1 MVALNESKS
10 VNPGVVI
17 PGSQSQKGNP
27 TGVHWLRISFDF
39 KQLDSVKA
47 MVSSFFGVCEI
58 CYNGILSYSA
68 RHVWLSG
75 VSLCFD
81 EDPELRQKAHRGR
94 ITLDV
99 PGSACQELT
108 APDLLLLLQYCQE
121 FNGKT
126 TRIDVYFDDYSRR
139 VTMDVLRDTIR
150 QRDFSGWRIV
160 NVSHTLDCSKKE
172 NDGVIYYAIAFGRR
186 GSKGSGKYLRIYDK
200 NLESDGEENCIRWEV
215 EFTQEFAIKVF
226 NILAGADGNLEVF
239 AIACG
244 ALIGGIMKFVHRNG
258 DKNITRLELYD
269 WWESITKD
277 LGVLVVRIAKKK
289 NSLTGMIE
297 WTERQVSQTLAVI
310 GLSFKTERDLY
321 EWIQEMRNVG
331 ESKMNVYQ
339 RHVADENAGSLVFNP
354 KCNRE
359 KNELSYL
366 NAMCV
371 QII

>member
-1 MVALNESKS
+1 MAVQTDLKS
-10 VNPGVVI
+10 VNPGFVI

-39 KQLDSVKA
+39 KQLESVKA

-68 RHVWLSG
+68 RHVWRSG

-108 APDLLLLLQYCQE
+108 APDLLLLLQWCQE
-121 FNGKT
+121 LNGKP
-126 TRIDVYFDDYSRR
+126 TRMDVYFDDYARR
-139 VTMDVLRDTIR
+139 VTMDDLRDTITR
-150 QRDFSGWRIV
+150 KDFSGFRIV
-160 NVSHTLDCSKKE
+160 NVSHTLDCSKKK

-200 NLESDGEENCIRWEV
+200 NLESDGKENCIRWEV
-215 EFTQEFAIKVF
+215 EFTQEFALDVF
-226 NILAGADGNLEVF
+226 NILAGAEGRLDVF

-321 EWIQEMRNVG
+321 EWIQAMRSVG

-354 KCNRE
+354 KYNRE
-359 KNELSYL
+359 KSESAYL

-371 QII
+371 QIS